1 MTGVQFVLSQ
11 QSGLYTSFVAALH
24 YAPHLLAA
32 ASSILAIRKQVR
44 ANNKIEKDEV
54 NRATDQA
61 MKQLELREKLVI
73 LLDRLDGSSFPAD
86 RVPDFELS
94 KNHPL
99 EVLTKMSSV
108 EERGRN
114 SWWFLIKQ
122 LFVIFFIYIGKLF

>member
-32 ASSILAIRKQVR
+32 ASSILAIRNQVR

-54 NRATDQA
+54 KWATSQA
-61 MKQLELREKLVI
+61 MKQLGLREKLII

-86 RVPDFELS
+86 RISDFELS
-94 KNHPL
+94 ENHPL
-99 EVLTKMSSV
+99 DILTEMSSS
-108 EERGRN
+108 EKRSRN
-114 SWWFLIKQ
+114 SWLFLIKQ
-122 LFVIFFIYIGKLF
+122 LFIIFVIYIGKLF

>member
-1 MTGVQFVLSQ
+1 
-11 QSGLYTSFVAALH
+11 
-24 YAPHLLAA
+24 
-32 ASSILAIRKQVR
+32 
-44 ANNKIEKDEV
+44 
-54 NRATDQA
+54 

-86 RVPDFELS
+86 RVPDFGLS

-99 EVLTKMSSV
+99 DVLTKMSSS